1 MFVLEERGEGKVKKH
16 LFINGKKV
24 ETKEYAPLYSPYTR
38 EMIAEIAMADRDQT
52 KQAVATAYELQHVM
66 ANMPAFQRAEILE
79 NFVELLKE
87 QSDQAAEIIAQ
98 EAAKPIVFAK
108 GEVLR
113 TIETYKFAAEEAKRI
128 HGETIPFD
136 AAAGGVGRIGY
147 TVRKPIG
154 VIGAITPFNFP
165 MNLVAHKVGPAIA
178 AGNTIVLKPASQTPL
193 SALFIAELF
202 QQAGLPDGVLNVVTG
217 AGRTVGDAIVED
229 DRVSMVTFTG
239 SPGVGIGIRNKA
251 GLKRTTLELG
261 SNAAVIIDR
270 GVNIDKIIDRCI
282 MGAFSN
288 QGQVCISLQR
298 AYVHEEVYEEFVT
311 KFVEATKKLKLGDP
325 LDPKTDISAL
335 ISPEDADRS
344 LSWIEEGKQG
354 NAKVA
359 TGGNMQGTVLEP
371 TVILDAAPELKVSC
385 QEVFAPI
392 VLVNKVASVEEAISY
407 VNDSR
412 YGLQAGIY
420 TENITNA
427 LKAAEVLHVGA
438 VIINDVPTFRV
449 DHMPY
454 GGVKE
459 SGTGREGIKYAVEEM
474 TELKLIVW
482 NQN

>member
-1 MFVLEERGEGKVKKH
+1 MFVLEERGEGKLKKH

-38 EMIAEIAMADRDQT
+38 EMIAEIAVADRDQT
-52 KQAVATAYELQHVM
+52 KQAIATAYEVQHVM
-66 ANMPAFQRAEILE
+66 ANMPAYQRADILE
-79 NFVELLKE
+79 NLVELLKE

-371 TVILDAAPELKVSC
+371 TVILNATPELKVSC

-407 VNDSR
+407 VNDSL

-427 LKAAEVLHVGA
+427 LKATEALHVGA

-459 SGTGREGIKYAVEEM
+459 SGTGREGIKYAIEEM